1 MQQELTHGE
10 RIYSWKEI
18 GAYLGRDA
26 RTVIRWEKEKGLPVH
41 RIPGG
46 QRKGVFAFPRE
57 LDAWLAGQY
66 PEQDATGG
74 TEESHPGPLG
84 HSPITHPAEIAAVSV
99 TDPPWQAVR
108 PMTQA
113 AIRSRLWRGWRG
125 LIASAAFV
133 VCSLIA
139 VMLAILRSPTVLRVS
154 NPTPVTRSHTRILS
168 PLLTDGPHVLYQRY
182 ENGRYSVASVPVGGG
197 VNTDVRT
204 ALKNPELC
212 DFTRDGERMLLR
224 DLSNTRDEL
233 NPVYIQPEGG
243 TAERVGEFQAYD
255 AAWFPDGKS
264 VLYSVDGAVYASD
277 TAGTVRQQM
286 FRVPGNAYWFRWSPD
301 GKRFRFTVIDK
312 GTEQTSIWEAES
324 DGSGSHKLFPEV
336 RGLLCCGSWTGDGKF
351 FIFEARVGDRFEIW
365 AVRDHDG
372 VLGRIHDRPFPL
384 ITGAVNY
391 RGPLPDQ
398 NGEKIFVHAESP
410 KGEAMRFDKKSGEF
424 LPVLPSISVRTL
436 AYSKDGNWTAYTS
449 LTDKNLWRCR
459 ADGTQCLQL
468 TQGFKDTV
476 LPRWSPDGQTIAFMG
491 IGFTGAWTVY
501 SVPANGGP
509 VRPLSHNP
517 WAMGY
522 PDWSPDG
529 QRLVFSEVP
538 PLSQPRGIYLL
549 DLRSGDVTVLPGSSS
564 YFFPRWSPDGDS
576 IVAVHAVDQY
586 LYLYDLR
593 SRKWRPLVKTP
604 SCYPNW
610 SHHGRYIYFLPLSR
624 GDRAVL
630 RVAATNGTVDKVV
643 DLTGIERGPFFMGD
657 WIGLAHDDSPLA
669 VRNSTIED
677 IYAWDMQAQ

>member
-1 MQQELTHGE
+1 MQEELTHGE

-41 RIPGG
+41 RVPGG
-46 QRKGVFAFPRE
+46 QRKGVFAFRRE
-57 LDAWLAGQY
+57 LDAWLAGQFND
-66 PEQDATGG
+66 QDVTNGTGKQV
-74 TEESHPGPLG
+74 PGPMG
-84 HSPITHPAEIAAVSV
+84 QPSATHSSEAAVSV
-99 TDPPWQAVR
+99 ADLPLPAAGLLMKSARSGSQLWWGRGGIIAAV
-108 PMTQA
+108 TLA
-113 AIRSRLWRGWRG
+113 GCA
-125 LIASAAFV
+125 
-133 VCSLIA
+133 LIA
-139 VMLAILRSPTVLRVS
+139 VMFALLRSPTVLMVS

-168 PLLTDGPHVLYQRY
+168 PLLRDGDHVLYQRY
-182 ENGRYSVASVPVGGG
+182 ENGRYSVASVPVEGGD
-197 VNTDVRT
+197 NTDVKT
-204 ALKNPELC
+204 DLKNPELC
-212 DFTRDGERMLLR
+212 DFTPDGQRLLLR
-224 DLSNTRDEL
+224 DLINTRDEL

-243 TAERVGEFQAYD
+243 KAERTGDFQAYD

-264 VLYSVDGAVYASD
+264 ILYSVDGTVYASD
-277 TAGTVRQQM
+277 TAGTSRKQL

-312 GTEQTSIWEAES
+312 GTEQTSIWEAKP
-324 DGSGSHKLFPEV
+324 DGSGPHRLFPEV
-336 RGLLCCGSWTGDGKF
+336 RDLLCCGSWTGDGKF
-351 FIFEARVGDRFEIW
+351 FIFQARAGNRFEIW
-365 AVRDHDG
+365 AARDHDG
-372 VLGRIHDRPFPL
+372 ILGRIHNRPFPL

-398 NGEKIFVHAESP
+398 DGKKLFVRAEAP
-410 KGEAMRFDKKSGEF
+410 KGELVRFDKKSGEF
-424 LPVLPSISVRTL
+424 LPVAPSISVRTL
-436 AYSKDGNWTAYTS
+436 AYSKDGNWAAYTS

-468 TQGFKDTV
+468 TRGFKDTV
-476 LPRWSPDGQTIAFMG
+476 LPRWSPHGKTIAFMG
-491 IGFTGAWTVY
+491 IGFTGAWAVY

-517 WAMGY
+517 WATGY

-529 QRLVFSEVP
+529 QKLAFSEVP

-549 DLRSGDVTVLPGSSS
+549 DLHSGHVTELPGSSS
-564 YFFPRWSPDGDS
+564 YFFPRWSPDGHS
-576 IVAVHAVDQY
+576 IVALHAADQY
-586 LYLYDLR
+586 LYLYDFR
-593 SRKWRPLVKTP
+593 SKKWRPLVNAP

-610 SHHGRYIYFLPLSR
+610 SHDGKDIYFLPLSS

-630 RVAATNGTVDKVV
+630 RVTAANGTVDKVA

-657 WIGLAHDDSPLA
+657 WTGLAPDDSPLA

-677 IYAWDMQAQ
+677 IFAWDMQAQ